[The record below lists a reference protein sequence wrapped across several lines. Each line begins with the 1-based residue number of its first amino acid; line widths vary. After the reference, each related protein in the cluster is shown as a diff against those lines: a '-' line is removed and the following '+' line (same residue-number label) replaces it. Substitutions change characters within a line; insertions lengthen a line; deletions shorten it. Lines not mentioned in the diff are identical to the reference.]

1 MGKGAGSYAA
11 VGLPVP
17 LAPGWPKVILFA
29 QLSDAIVE
37 KDHDHTLGY
46 VVSTL

>member
-11 VGLPVP
+11 VGFPAP

-29 QLSDAIVE
+29 QLADATVE
-37 KDHDHTLGY
+37 KDHDHTLDY